1 LDPIYLLQND
11 PILIGPAEYACP
23 FCDKIQKTKTHM
35 QRHIRTHTG
44 EKPFSCIICGH
55 RTDQKSSLNLH
66 LRTHTGEKPYVC
78 KICSLAFRDGSNLK
92 RHELLHTGATFQCNF
107 CNFNTKR
114 KDQLA
119 NHIQTIHPDL
129 VYVV

>member
-1 LDPIYLLQND
+1 MLVHSAIKSRKPKLICNGTFVH
-11 PILIGPAEYACP
+11 ILGKNL
-23 FCDKIQKTKTHM
+23 F
-35 QRHIRTHTG
+35 HT
-44 EKPFSCIICGH
+44 ICGH

-107 CNFNTKR
+107 CNFNSKR

-119 NHIQTIHPDL
+119 NHIQTVHPDL
-129 VYVV
+129 VYVM